1 MKLSSQT
8 FKHLT
13 LSVLLLA
20 LGGVVGFQIGQGR
33 HLPLVSNIPFIQQKF
48 ELINQDQPTKYGKVD
63 FAQFWEVWSIL
74 ENQYYDPTVLNP
86 QKQVYGAI
94 EGMTSALGDPYT
106 LYLPPSDQKRSTQDL
121 EGSFFGVGIQLG
133 YIDKTLAVVAPLKGS
148 PAEAV
153 GVQAGDLILH
163 IKDATKNVDQD
174 TMDINILEAVDLIRG
189 ERNVP
194 VSLTLYREGVDKPF
208 DVDIKRDEII
218 VPSVELSYV
227 EKDGKKAAV
236 ITLSRFGGRTDQ
248 EWSDAVTQITRQTGL
263 SGVILDVRN
272 NPGGFLDG
280 AIDIASEFIKDGAVV
295 SQQGKFNTQ
304 KYTVSKKGKLTDLPV
319 DVLINKG
326 SASAS
331 EIVAG
336 ALRDRRNAQLIG
348 ENSFGKGTVQDALE
362 LDNGA
367 GLHVTVGK
375 WLLPSGDWIHEKGLP
390 ANIEIKDDP
399 ETKDVDEVVMKAL
412 ETL

>member
-1 MKLSSQT
+1 MKLTPNTLKQ
-8 FKHLT
+8 LT
-13 LSVLLLA
+13 LSFLLLA
-20 LGGVVGFQIGQGR
+20 LGGVIGFQVGSGR
-33 HLPLVSNIPFIQQKF
+33 RLPLISNIPFLQQKLQ
-48 ELINQDQPTKYGKVD
+48 LINQDQPAKYGKVD

-94 EGMTSALGDPYT
+94 EGMTGALGDPYT
-106 LYLPPSDQKRSTQDL
+106 LYLPPSDQKRSVQDL
-121 EGSFFGVGIQLG
+121 EGSFYGVGIQLG

-148 PAEAV
+148 PAETA

-163 IKDATKNVDQD
+163 IKDSTKNVDQD
-174 TMDINILEAVDLIRG
+174 TMEINILEAVDLIRG

-194 VSLTLYREGVDKPF
+194 VTLTLYREGVDKPF
-208 DVDIKRDEII
+208 DVDIKRDEIV

-227 EKDGKKAAV
+227 ENNGKKAAV
-236 ITLSRFGGRTDQ
+236 ITLSRFGGRTQ
-248 EWSDAVTQITRQTGL
+248 EEWDKAVGEIANQTGL

-280 AIDIASEFIKDGAVV
+280 AIDIASEFIKDGVVV

-304 KYTVSKKGKLTDLPV
+304 KYTVSKKGRLTNLPV

-336 ALRDRRNAQLIG
+336 ALRDRRDATLIG

-390 ANIEIKDDP
+390 ASIEIKDDP
-399 ETKDVDEVVMKAL
+399 ETKDVDEAVMKAL
-412 ETL
+412 EVL